1 MQVTVSASGL
11 TIEELVRVAREGAE
25 VEIADKPLS
34 RIERARENLEDRI
47 ESGETMYGINT
58 GFGAFQDQ
66 KISDKQIKNLQK
78 NLIRSHTFGVG
89 TYAEED
95 QVRAMMLLRLNSL
108 LSGRSGVRSKVVEML
123 RDMLNAGVHPQVPK
137 KGSASA
143 SGDLAPLSHMALVMM
158 GQGEAKV
165 NDEVIPAETALD
177 QAGYDDPLSLEAKEG
192 LALVNGTN
200 YITGIGALAVHDA
213 EVIVDTADV
222 IGGLT
227 LEGTAGI
234 EDAFDKELHK
244 YRNQEGQKRS
254 ARRILN
260 LTEGSELVTSSAE
273 SEDQQDEYSLRCMP
287 QVHGA
292 TRDVIEYVR
301 GIIEREMNAV
311 TDNPLI
317 LEDGRVVSGGNFH
330 GQPVALALDSLS
342 IAVAELANISERRL
356 FKLVAGESEQSVS
369 EYLESE
375 LEAVDAGEKKPED
388 ALESMRRRVEDVDQG
403 ETSIDDAVKS
413 FTDEVTD
420 SDQLPPFLVEG
431 DEPGLNSGFMIP
443 QVTAAAL
450 VSENKTLVHPSSSDS
465 IPTSDNQEDHVSM
478 GANAANHL
486 VEVMENV
493 RTVLGIE
500 AFAAYQALGHRDQ
513 SPGEETERIYNRLD
527 DYVDFVAYD
536 RVMLEDLNAIR
547 GLMKNGELRWSILD
561 ERT

>member
-1 MQVTVSASGL
+1 MPVTVSGSGL
-11 TIEELVRVAREGAE
+11 TIEELVQVAREGVE
-25 VEIADKPLS
+25 VEIADKQLS
-34 RIERARENLEDRI
+34 RIERAREDLEDRI

-66 KISDKQIKNLQK
+66 KISDEQIKNLQK

-89 TYAEED
+89 AYSEED
-95 QVRAMMLLRLNSL
+95 KVRAMMLLRMNSL

-123 RDMLNAGVHPQVPK
+123 RDMLNAGVHPRVPK

-165 NDEVIPAETALD
+165 NDEVIPAKTALY

-200 YITGIGALAVHDA
+200 YITGIGALTVHDA
-213 EVIVDTADV
+213 EVLVDTADV

-234 EDAFDKELHK
+234 EDAFYEEIHK
-244 YRNQEGQKRS
+244 YRNQEGQKKS
-254 ARRILN
+254 AARILN
-260 LTEGSELVTSSAE
+260 LIEGSDLVTSSAE
-273 SEDQQDEYSLRCMP
+273 SGDQQDEYSLRCMP

-356 FKLVAGESEQSVS
+356 FNLVAGESEQSVS
-369 EYLESE
+369 EYLASE
-375 LEAVDAGEKKPED
+375 LEAVDAGDKKPEE
-388 ALESMRRRVEDVDQG
+388 ALESMRRRIEQVDQG
-403 ETSIDDAVKS
+403 EASIDDAVKS
-413 FTDEVTD
+413 FTDEITD

-450 VSENKTLVHPSSSDS
+450 VSENKTLVHPASSDS

-486 VEVMENV
+486 VELIKNV

-513 SPGEETERIYNRLD
+513 SPGEETKRIYNILD
-527 DYVDFVAYD
+527 DYVDFVAHD
-536 RVMLEDLNAIR
+536 RVMLEDLNTIR
-547 GLMKNGELRWSILD
+547 GLMKNGELQLATLD
-561 ERT
+561 EDT